1 MSCPFTR
8 WENNQE
14 LLQVYNAFLD
24 LWREYTKRAASDD
37 TSDHIEARKL
47 WQKIGDVY
55 WQLVWSLVSAQIEEE
70 PEQLFFDEVE
80 RAFID
85 YGILPDLFEES
96 PSFSEEEAPVGLFQY
111 FHMTDYFNELYSL
124 VFQKD
129 YAGPLKGPS
138 LEERQGQMEH
148 QLESLKKRLHL
159 LLQVIFDMGLSSPEL
174 NITSLL
180 SSLEKNLELYTEV
193 HYRTRKYRESS
204 DDERQVMASGH
215 YAYNEAEKMM
225 LRLLKDTY
233 TASDSPLSEEELSRV
248 LHLHQQTQYIAMS
261 LCYFEMEKEKWRQK
275 KERFQEKY
283 EKETPPFL
291 KREIRNILAVKQEYI
306 SLTAKSARLDK
317 TPLLSRGRHMQPL
330 SLKQI
335 ASQIE
340 GMVSRDLDLLR
351 VSRIRMYGLPTV
363 IMVPGQGYGTY
374 DWSDNTFL
382 IPLASAHSHEKNV
395 AYALG
400 TFRWD
405 SDEDR
410 AIKNSYEL
418 IKENRKKSVISLSQ
432 SFYKD
437 YYTWIVKECKG
448 YRVLPRETHKVFKQI
463 FPTVEK
469 WKIC

>member
-1 MSCPFTR
+1 
-8 WENNQE
+8 
-14 LLQVYNAFLD
+14 
-24 LWREYTKRAASDD
+24 
-37 TSDHIEARKL
+37 
-47 WQKIGDVY
+47 
-55 WQLVWSLVSAQIEEE
+55 
-70 PEQLFFDEVE
+70 
-80 RAFID
+80 
-85 YGILPDLFEES
+85 
-96 PSFSEEEAPVGLFQY
+96 
-111 FHMTDYFNELYSL
+111 
-124 VFQKD
+124 
-129 YAGPLKGPS
+129 
-138 LEERQGQMEH
+138 
-148 QLESLKKRLHL
+148 
-159 LLQVIFDMGLSSPEL
+159 
-174 NITSLL
+174 
-180 SSLEKNLELYTEV
+180 
-193 HYRTRKYRESS
+193 
-204 DDERQVMASGH
+204 
-215 YAYNEAEKMM
+215 
-225 LRLLKDTY
+225 
-233 TASDSPLSEEELSRV
+233 
-248 LHLHQQTQYIAMS
+248 
-261 LCYFEMEKEKWRQK
+261 
-275 KERFQEKY
+275 
-283 EKETPPFL
+283 
-291 KREIRNILAVKQEYI
+291 
-306 SLTAKSARLDK
+306 
-317 TPLLSRGRHMQPL
+317 MQPL